1 MSSELF
7 HGMAAAFK
15 KHGRHANYSFAP
27 KLNHPAP
34 EFNEMAL
41 MPNGTFKKISLAS
54 YKGKWVVLFFY
65 PMDFTFVCP
74 TEIIQFS
81 ENAKRFAELN
91 TEVIA
96 CSCDSEYSHL
106 QWTSVDRKKGG
117 LGTMEIPILADK
129 TKSIARAYGVLKEDD
144 GVAYRGVFIIDPTGK
159 LRQITINDMPVGRNV
174 EEVVRLVE
182 ALQFV
187 EKHGE
192 VCPANWKPG
201 SATMKPDPKES
212 VSGYFSKL

>member
-1 MSSELF
+1 MSC
-7 HGMAAAFK
+7 GAA
-15 KHGRHANYSFAP
+15 

-41 MPNGTFKKISLAS
+41 MPNGTFKKISLSS

-81 ENAKRFAELN
+81 DNAKRFAELN
-91 TEVIA
+91 TEVIS
-96 CSCDSEYSHL
+96 CSCDSEYCHL
-106 QWTSVDRKKGG
+106 QWTTVDRKKGG
-117 LGTMEIPILADK
+117 LGTMAIPMLADK
-129 TKSIARAYGVLKEDD
+129 TKSIARSYGVLDEES
-144 GVAYRGVFIIDPTGK
+144 GVAYRGAFIIDPNGK
-159 LRQITINDMPVGRNV
+159 LRQIIINDMPVGRNV

-187 EKHGE
+187 EEHGE
-192 VCPANWKPG
+192 VCPANWKKG
-201 SATMKPDPKES
+201 EATMKPDPKES
-212 VSGYFSKL
+212 VSGYFSKH